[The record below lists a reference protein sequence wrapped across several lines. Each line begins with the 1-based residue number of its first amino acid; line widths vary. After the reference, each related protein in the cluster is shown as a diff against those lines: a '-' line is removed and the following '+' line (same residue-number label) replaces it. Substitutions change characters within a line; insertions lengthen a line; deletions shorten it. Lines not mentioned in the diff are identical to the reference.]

1 MLAPIF
7 VSLELSRSTWL
18 ITSLSP
24 GSGEKMAKYGILA
37 GDLAA
42 LLARFS
48 GLKQKA
54 FARTGKSF
62 SIVVIQ
68 EAGLDGFSIHRVL
81 QSEGIESYVV
91 DPASIA
97 TSRRRRRAKTD
108 RIDGEALVRALLAY
122 KRGEPR
128 VCAIVTA
135 PTPEDEDNRR
145 LCRERKALTAERIQ
159 HVNRIKGLL
168 FSQGVSDYE
177 PLRRNRR
184 QRLDELKTGDSRP
197 LPMHLKA
204 QIGRELD
211 RLELLLEQIKAVEAE
226 RDALLASAKPTEETS
241 ALPAMLVGLKEMAR
255 NLPPFY
261 GRRGSINLRQPKA
274 SRRLCRVGAYA
285 LAKWNRRARARRIQ
299 SRRSAAADDDDP
311 ACLALAETSAAFG
324 TGAMVQGTRQT
335 QRRAPSQNDDRGACA
350 QIVSRVVE
358 ICECRRRHRRRRNE
372 GLLIDDLNR
381 LTQSTETRSVSADR
395 GGQIDGAYGLNS
407 RQQEWSRPPEPHP
420 PQAGYWCSRFARR
433 PNVSLIWCERSGYG
447 SGLKPRIPK
456 QPQEFCLCATEFGS

>member
-1 MLAPIF
+1 MSLDHRCEEPTAIRSNVGAIF

-24 GSGEKMAKYGILA
+24 GSGEKMSKYGILA

-68 EAGLDGFSIHRVL
+68 EAGLDGFWIHRVL

-128 VCAIVTA
+128 VCAIVSA

-159 HVNRIKGLL
+159 HVNRIK
-168 FSQGVSDYE
+168 
-177 PLRRNRR
+177 R
-184 QRLDELKTGDSRP
+184 
-197 LPMHLKA
+197 
-204 QIGRELD
+204 
-211 RLELLLEQIKAVEAE
+211 
-226 RDALLASAKPTEETS
+226 
-241 ALPAMLVGLKEMAR
+241 
-255 NLPPFY
+255 
-261 GRRGSINLRQPKA
+261 
-274 SRRLCRVGAYA
+274 
-285 LAKWNRRARARRIQ
+285 RRI
-299 SRRSAAADDDDP
+299 RLRAASPQP
-311 ACLALAETSAAFG
+311 APT
-324 TGAMVQGTRQT
+324 T
-335 QRRAPSQNDDRGACA
+335 
-350 QIVSRVVE
+350 
-358 ICECRRRHRRRRNE
+358 
-372 GLLIDDLNR
+372 
-381 LTQSTETRSVSADR
+381 
-395 GGQIDGAYGLNS
+395 
-407 RQQEWSRPPEPHP
+407 
-420 PQAGYWCSRFARR
+420 
-433 PNVSLIWCERSGYG
+433 
-447 SGLKPRIPK
+447 
-456 QPQEFCLCATEFGS
+456 